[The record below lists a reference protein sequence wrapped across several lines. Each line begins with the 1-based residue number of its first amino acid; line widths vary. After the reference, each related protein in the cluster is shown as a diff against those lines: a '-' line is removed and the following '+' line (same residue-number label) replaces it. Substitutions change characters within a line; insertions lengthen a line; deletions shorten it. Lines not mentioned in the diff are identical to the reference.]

1 MKSLRPSI
9 TRQCFPVGCAALLG
23 LFTLTGCEKE
33 KQKSQNPEKPGT
45 PPERSVRRE
54 RTERPETTTPAKEGK
69 LTAEEREQFETTL
82 AGLEANRGRFL
93 STYFGDSP
101 FGPLLGRL
109 PLAELME
116 TLEKHQYLPGSPDER
131 VVLMHYFTA
140 RGREELEAR
149 CQFLLDRN
157 DPELTNLCL
166 RGLAQVNPEKS
177 LEIINATI
185 PRRHELRS
193 MALMNMFNVAAR
205 EDFERAVKLAN
216 SIENPYERGVSVTE
230 ILSNE
235 DVSALP
241 LDTLAPLILNNP
253 QTYGGKNINFAVQA
267 IRQHTVP
274 NTLGKFDLN
283 VPWQRKLILLYLI
296 DRGRSAKQDVKTYVD
311 SSEGQTVF
319 NEEERKT
326 IMATFGA
333 NVYSYQGIG
342 HDVK

>member
-1 MKSLRPSI
+1 MKAPRPFT

-23 LFTLTGCEKE
+23 LFALTGCEKE
-33 KQKSQNPEKPGT
+33 NRKGQSGGKPE

-54 RTERPETTTPAKEGK
+54 RTERPETTVAPKEGK
-69 LTAEEREQFETTL
+69 LTGEEREEFETTL
-82 AGLEANRGRFL
+82 AGLEANRGQFL
-93 STYFGDSP
+93 GTYFGDSP

-109 PLAELME
+109 SLAELMGI
-116 TLEKHQYLPGSPDER
+116 LEKHQYLPGSPDER
-131 VVLMHYFTA
+131 VVLMHYFSA

-157 DPELTNLCL
+157 DPELSNLCL
-166 RGLAQVNPEKS
+166 RGLAKVNPEKG

-185 PRRHELRS
+185 PRKNPLRS
-193 MALMNMFNVAAR
+193 MALMNLFNVAAQ

-216 SIENPYERGVSVTE
+216 TLENPYERGVSITE
-230 ILSNE
+230 ILSNS
-235 DVSALP
+235 DVTMLP
-241 LDTLAPLILNNP
+241 LDTLAPIILNNP
-253 QTYGGKNINFAVQA
+253 QTYGGKDTVFAVQA
-267 IRQHTVP
+267 IRHHTVP
-274 NTLGKFDLN
+274 STLAKFDLN
-283 VPWQRKLILLYLI
+283 IPWQRKLIFQYLT
-296 DRGRSAKQDVKTYVD
+296 DRGRSAKEDVKTYVD
-311 SSEGQTVF
+311 SSEGQVAF